1 MKKTILSVMKKVMLL
16 ALLLTMGNI
25 YSYSSP
31 VQVSMNII
39 DKSRAQKGQALLR
52 PRCCCSN
59 IGAKPRVNCYS
70 SQ

>member
-31 VQVSMNII
+31 VQVSMNI
-39 DKSRAQKGQALLR
+39 RAQKGQALLR
-52 PRCCCSN
+52 PFTAILTIEN
-59 IGAKPRVNCYS
+59 YLQI
-70 SQ
+70 Q

>member
-31 VQVSMNII
+31 VQVSMNI
-39 DKSRAQKGQALLR
+39 RAQKGQALLR
-52 PRCCCSN
+52 PIKSWIHRN
-59 IGAKPRVNCYS
+59 
-70 SQ
+70 